1 MRRRDFITLLGGR
14 GGLAARG
21 ARAAASDARGG
32 GMNLALAAKMSE
44 LFWSLDK
51 PSLAALPFFVGC

>member
-1 MRRRDFITLLGGR
+1 MSKPTEPN
-14 GGLAARG
+14 
-21 ARAAASDARGG
+21 S
-32 GMNLALAAKMSE
+32 GMSLALAAKMSE